1 MMKEKLRCD
10 ILSKVGKKLHFKYN
24 GARNQNED
32 FFGYI
37 DQIYSN
43 IFTIRVLDKENFC
56 KAFSYND
63 VLTET
68 LEILDK

>member
-1 MMKEKLRCD
+1 MRQKLRD
-10 ILSKVGKKLHFKYN
+10 QISSKRGKRLHFKYN

-37 DQIYSN
+37 DQVYSN
-43 IFTIRVLDKENFC
+43 VFTIRLEDREGFC
-56 KAFSYND
+56 KTFSYND

-68 LEILDK
+68 LEIMEQ